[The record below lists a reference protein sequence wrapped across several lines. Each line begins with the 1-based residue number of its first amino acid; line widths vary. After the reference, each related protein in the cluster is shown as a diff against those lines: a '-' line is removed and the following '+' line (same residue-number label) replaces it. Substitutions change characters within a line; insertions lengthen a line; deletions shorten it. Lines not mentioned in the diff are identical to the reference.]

1 MRADI
6 FDKVGHSESNS
17 SARRDFW
24 KDSVVFISRGAEEG
38 RKESGGDGQEKAISG
53 SLLCS
58 ELIL

>member
-38 RKESGGDGQEKAISG
+38 RKEGVVGMVKRRPYLGHSCAVN
-53 SLLCS
+53 
-58 ELIL
+58 